1 MQKVNNLSIRQLI
14 IRSECEK
21 PFPCKVLNKG
31 GNLGSQ
37 YEKKM
42 IPSQLSNYMIPWDK
56 LPSYIDASRK
66 FYS

>member
-42 IPSQLSNYMIPWDK
+42 IPSQLSNYMIP
-56 LPSYIDASRK
+56 
-66 FYS
+66 